1 MTSKVD
7 VPRNM
12 MVSDEEWEKMK
23 VMISDQID
31 NVDASLTELK
41 ENGSLETIAQMI
53 KRGDKIPSARLQAWY
68 HGMLEVEY
76 CNRPQLVNQ
85 KLQYMYRTHASNDAP
100 MSFVIDTTLTAP
112 SSANEDWKRRGGR
125 PLESAESIVARLE
138 AKDDLSVLER
148 QELWL
153 AKKNLKTETLKSI
166 IAAQKLEER
175 AKTAPDLSQSRRT
188 FRGLE
193 NKKKIVSRKRSV
205 TDATGPENNMSARSS
220 INQDPTRKSSRLES
234 KAY

>member
-175 AKTAPDLSQSRRT
+175 AKTAPDLSQSRKT
-188 FRGLE
+188 FRDLE
-193 NKKKIVSRKRSV
+193 NKKKIVPRKRSV

-220 INQDPTRKSSRLES
+220 INQYPTRKSRRLES
-234 KAY
+234 KA

>member
-1 MTSKVD
+1 
-7 VPRNM
+7 
-12 MVSDEEWEKMK
+12 
-23 VMISDQID
+23 
-31 NVDASLTELK
+31 
-41 ENGSLETIAQMI
+41 
-53 KRGDKIPSARLQAWY
+53 
-68 HGMLEVEY
+68 MLEAEY
-76 CNRPQLVNQ
+76 CNRPQLVTQ
-85 KLQYMYRTHASNDAP
+85 KLQYMYRTHATNNHDDAP
-100 MSFVIDTTLTAP
+100 MSFVLDTTLTAP

-153 AKKNLKTETLKSI
+153 AKKNLKTEALKSN
-166 IAAQKLEER
+166 IAARKLEER
-175 AKTAPDLSQSRRT
+175 AKTAPDLSQSRKT

-220 INQDPTRKSSRLES
+220 INQDPKRKSRRLES
-234 KAY
+234 KA